1 MVNSTKRTV
10 KKSEKVF
17 VKSAAKVDEIDNKV
31 DTNNELITESQQAT
45 PKSQQNKTITA
56 RSMATPRSRGGRGK
70 RPTNTPVRSS
80 PRIVRRSSSYPNAVN
95 RHFVNGIPI
104 LEITL
109 RFDED
114 EYDVWRRQDTDEVN
128 LHYLLRIKYPRDEDE
143 QAWQAELERLK
154 REVNDIK
161 VIEEGWFE
169 GVWVPLEK
177 AKDIAHRYHI
187 YEHVAALLESEN
199 SWFDTPKKQSAKAK
213 SERAMNQMNSIA
225 ALNSVSSQSEVPVE
239 TTNGTSPTTARSIAT
254 NNYGI
259 ANGTVRSDNESK
271 SRRRTSERI
280 KAKSQPGQESPST
293 STTSTKR
300 IREIE
305 NERDFK
311 DFKEEVQILKRK
323 LDETEEFLNYNGN
336 GNSNKRRA
344 VWAGIGAAVGAG
356 ITAVALNSMGI
367 GVPEIVDG
375 ISKIFNS

>member
-10 KKSEKVF
+10 KKSEKVL
-17 VKSAAKVDEIDNKV
+17 VKSAVQVDEIDNKV
-31 DTNNELITESQQAT
+31 DINNELATESQQVF
-45 PKSQQNKTITA
+45 PESHQNKTTTA

-80 PRIVRRSSSYPNAVN
+80 PRIVRRSASYPNAVN

-143 QAWQAELERLK
+143 QAWQAELDRLK
-154 REVNDIK
+154 REVNEIK

-177 AKDIAHRYHI
+177 AKDIAHRYNI

-199 SWFDTPKKQSAKAK
+199 SWFDTPKKQSAKIK
-213 SERAMNQMNSIA
+213 SERAMNQMNSMV

-239 TTNGTSPTTARSIAT
+239 TTNGTTPTTRSIAT
-254 NNYGI
+254 NNYVM
-259 ANGTVRSDNESK
+259 ANGTVRSDNEIK

-280 KAKSQPGQESPST
+280 KAKSQPGQESPS
-293 STTSTKR
+293 SSTKR
-300 IREIE
+300 LREIE
-305 NERDFK
+305 NERDIK
-311 DFKEEVQILKRK
+311 DVKEEVQNLKRK
-323 LDETEEFLNYNGN
+323 SDEIEEYLIYNENGN
-336 GNSNKRRA
+336 NNKRRA

-356 ITAVALNSMGI
+356 ITAVALNSMGF